1 MSTSTTATAL
11 KKLAGDVLWLATSP
25 SQRLRRLARP
35 LGERIKPEWLGSRIA
50 HVELANG
57 KTVRMIGFAES
68 YLTFEL
74 HWKGWRY
81 FSPYSILTL
90 QELLRGAGSFYD
102 VGANVGYY
110 SLFAASTADE
120 LQITAFEPS
129 PRNFPLLAA
138 NAALNGSRIHCVNA
152 AVSDATGRATLH
164 LPKSNM
170 SGSLEAAFNDA
181 VQEEAEVHAYALD
194 DFLDRR
200 PPPAGRVVI
209 KAIVEGHEPNLLRGA
224 ARLLTERQPDMILAV
239 SRRYD
244 DETVAALR
252 ARGYS
257 FYAITDEGLRPEPH
271 LDVCLDGS
279 RFFLEHL
286 VTTRSAD
293 EVARIGALVVD
304 RTASVRQEDTNTH
317 RADLA
322 GKPAVW

>member
-1 MSTSTTATAL
+1 MSTSTTATTL
-11 KKLAGDVLWLATSP
+11 KKLAGDVLWFATAPSP
-25 SQRLRRLARP
+25 RLRRLARP
-35 LGERIKPEWLGSRIA
+35 LGERIRPEWLGSRIA

-57 KTVRMIGFAES
+57 TSVRMIGFAES

-90 QELLRGAGSFYD
+90 QEILRGAASFYD

-110 SLFAASTADE
+110 SLFAASERETLA
-120 LQITAFEPS
+120 ITAFEPS

-164 LPKSNM
+164 LPGSNM
-170 SGSLEAAFNDA
+170 SGSLEPGFN
-181 VQEEAEVHAYALD
+181 AEVLEATDVQTYALD

-200 PPPAGRVVI
+200 PPPAGRVVL
-209 KAIVEGHEPNLLRGA
+209 KGIVEGHEPHLLRGA

-239 SRRYD
+239 SKRWD

-257 FYAITDEGLRPEPH
+257 FYAITDGGLRPVGHPD
-271 LDVCLDGS
+271 LCLEGA
-279 RFFLEHL
+279 RLFLEHL

-293 EVARIGALVVD
+293 EVGRIGERIVAGA
-304 RTASVRQEDTNTH
+304 ASIRQEDTNTH
-317 RADLA
+317 RPDLA
-322 GKPAVW
+322 GKSVW